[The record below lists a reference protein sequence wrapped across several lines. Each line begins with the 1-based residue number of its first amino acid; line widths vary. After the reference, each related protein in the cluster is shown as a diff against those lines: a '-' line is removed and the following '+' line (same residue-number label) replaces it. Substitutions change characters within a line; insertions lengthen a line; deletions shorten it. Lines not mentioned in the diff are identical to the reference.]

1 MSEGIK
7 GTHEQDEYK
16 KNSKTNFTLSAKGTK
31 INQMSNE
38 EMREKY
44 ETIRGHLA

>member
-1 MSEGIK
+1 MEG
-7 GTHEQDEYK
+7 TYE
-16 KNSKTNFTLSAKGTK
+16 KNDYRKNPKTNLLLSAKGTK